1 MCQQGNLDRL
11 SRKILSLNTLAV
23 GILDR
28 QWRGRHPHSALC
40 WSPTCISP
48 RRTTTPENEEDILN
62 ALLYTKHAVR
72 QSFSI
77 HSLDLSLT
85 FSGRTLPLV
94 ILRLIYLYNL
104 SHTAT
109 DTTWRSFSLA
119 LVTVLH
125 ADISIVAAC
134 IPFFKPIVDSL
145 SVGMI
150 ANDLHFSLES
160 NESLSPTPNHP
171 HSGGGILSRGTIFSS
186 LSKGPEKG
194 SKGSGSGK
202 SSMPSGGSKSQ
213 VSYPTVREGWEL
225 REGLKK
231 SSNSRS

>member
-1 MCQQGNLDRL
+1 MLVSYLYIFSPDYNYGNQRRRSQCSLLHQTCCL
-11 SRKILSLNTLAV
+11 SIPLKF
-23 GILDR
+23 
-28 QWRGRHPHSALC
+28 HPLK
-40 WSPTCISP
+40 
-48 RRTTTPENEEDILN
+48 N
-62 ALLYTKHAVR
+62 
-72 QSFSI
+72 
-77 HSLDLSLT
+77 SLT
-85 FSGRTLPLV
+85 SSGRTLPLI

-104 SHTAT
+104 SHSTA
-109 DTTWRSFSLA
+109 DITWRSFNLA

-125 ADISIVAAC
+125 ADISIIAAC

-171 HSGGGILSRGTIFSS
+171 HSGGGILSRGTIFSG
-186 LSKGPEKG
+186 LSKGLAKT

-231 SSNSRS
+231 GSNNES